1 MTLSAD
7 QLNNVLESHV
17 RSVIAGMDMDDLVAY
32 AQEKMLESYYET
44 SIIIDDNA
52 IEYQVLYELMNEFDT
67 DSDAVVDF
75 MVDAGVNEE
84 DAHKAIVEFMEN
96 N

>member
-1 MTLSAD
+1 MTLSTD
-7 QLNNVLESHV
+7 QLTNVLKSHV
-17 RSVIAGMDMDDLVAY
+17 RSVIAGMDMDDLVTY
-32 AQEKMLESYYET
+32 AQEKMLDSYEGE
-44 SIIIDDNA
+44 DGE
-52 IEYQVLYELMNEFDT
+52 IEYNLINELMNELDT
-67 DSDAVVDF
+67 NSDAVVDF